1 MAGFCAVAAI
11 VLAASADA
19 SREIPL
25 VREGGVY
32 EVPVIINGW
41 LERPFILDSGASDVQ
56 VSADVFLTLYPRGG
70 PAPRFLPGV
79 SYRLAD
85 GRVVSSRRFVIPS
98 LRIGD
103 YEFPDAAASIGESGS
118 PLLLGQNV
126 LTRLGTWS
134 IDNRRGVL
142 VLEESAAGAPAT
154 GCLSWRTAP
163 PPPVRSP
170 QRGTTSATGPRR
182 TTSRASCSSP
192 ALAIG
197 RPCSSTSSA
206 STTAASRRDCAGPSG
221 CVAPGT
227 GGASTARPRCA
238 RSAAAPAACPDGFVR
253 WRGHAACEGFTGLF
267 ATVQND

>member
-1 MAGFCAVAAI
+1 MRIATHASHASSPRRRLGMAGFCAVVAI
-11 VLAASADA
+11 VTAPAERADA

-32 EVPVIINGW
+32 EVPVTINGW

-56 VSADVFLTLYPRGG
+56 VSADVFLTLYPRGA

-142 VLEESAAGAPAT
+142 VLEEGVAGAPST

-163 PPPVRSP
+163 ATCAVAAARDYFRDTRPRHDITSLVLLASTGDRAIVLIDVLRLDDRREPARLCGPVRM
-170 QRGTTSATGPRR
+170 RR
-182 TTSRASCSSP
+182 AGDGWRLDGAPTLRE
-192 ALAIG
+192 IG
-197 RPCSSTSSA
+197 R
-206 STTAASRRDCAGPSG
+206 
-221 CVAPGT
+221 
-227 GGASTARPRCA
+227 GARCL
-238 RSAAAPAACPDGFVR
+238 P
-253 WRGHAACEGFTGLF
+253 
-267 ATVQND
+267 

>member
-1 MAGFCAVAAI
+1 MAGFCAVVAI
-11 VLAASADA
+11 VLAAPAGA

-98 LRIGD
+98 LRIGN

-163 PPPVRSP
+163 
-170 QRGTTSATGPRR
+170 ATC
-182 TTSRASCSSP
+182 AV
-192 ALAIG
+192 
-197 RPCSSTSSA
+197 
-206 STTAASRRDCAGPSG
+206 AAARDYFRD
-221 CVAPGT
+221 
-227 GGASTARPRCA
+227 ARPRHDITSLVLLASTGDRATVLIDVLRVDDHREPA
-238 RSAAAPAACPDGFVR
+238 RLCGPVRVRRAGDGWRLDGAPALREIGRRARCLP
-253 WRGHAACEGFTGLF
+253 
-267 ATVQND
+267 